1 MPEEPEHNGIHDQR
15 ARLKQLA
22 DQMNKKHTPVSES
35 VITVQTVH
43 GVKQDVYID
52 SMVESDV
59 VFTSYPEGIT
69 VEETETLESLVKKV
83 QNWHRDRNLIDGST
97 DKDQT
102 LKLLQEL
109 GELSD
114 SVCKE
119 KDIKDDIGDML
130 VVMINIATR
139 NNVSLL
145 DCLARAWDDIKDRK
159 GRMVDGIF
167 VKEGDK

>member
-1 MPEEPEHNGIHDQR
+1 MSEQPEYDGIHDQR
-15 ARLKQLA
+15 ARMQQLA
-22 DQMNKKHTPVSES
+22 KHMNKGQSQKV
-35 VITVQTVH
+35 TVETVH
-43 GVKQDVYID
+43 GIKQ
-52 SMVESDV
+52 DV

-69 VEETETLESLVKKV
+69 VEEPETLESLVKKV
-83 QNWHRDRNLIDGST
+83 QNWHRDRNLIEGST

-145 DCLARAWDDIKDRK
+145 DCLSRAWDDIKDRK